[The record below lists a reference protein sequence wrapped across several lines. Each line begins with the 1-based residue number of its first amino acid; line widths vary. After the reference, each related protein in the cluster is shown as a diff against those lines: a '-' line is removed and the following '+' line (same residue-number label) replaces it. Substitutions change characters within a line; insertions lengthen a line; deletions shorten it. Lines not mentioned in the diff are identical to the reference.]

1 MDKDNDEIVFPK
13 GASLKIV
20 TQYYPYT
27 QWQLK
32 RIAKALNWELVR
44 ICAYKEGRYPGYKNR
59 YNIVDMN
66 TQEIL
71 AKNVHLDDLRCIFAR
86 LEIGFPDEE
95 ISDILYCDGINKQ
108 AIKFNSIFNELVE
121 KEKHT

>member
-71 AKNVHLDDLRCIFAR
+71 AKGV
-86 LEIGFPDEE
+86 
-95 ISDILYCDGINKQ
+95 
-108 AIKFNSIFNELVE
+108 
-121 KEKHT
+121 